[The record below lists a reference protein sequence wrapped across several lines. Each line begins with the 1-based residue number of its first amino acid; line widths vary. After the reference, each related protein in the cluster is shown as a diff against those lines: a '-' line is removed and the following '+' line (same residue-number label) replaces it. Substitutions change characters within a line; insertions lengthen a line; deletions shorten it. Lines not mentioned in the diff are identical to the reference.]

1 MNLYYKECHYCGK
14 LSSIVNTDDDTY
26 PKNREEAMNFP
37 DYWLKDENDPESGVV
52 DHNQVCI
59 YCGHELVM
67 SPVELH
73 KDSERECLNKKEARK
88 LEKREYYIYKKYIK
102 NDPER
107 EAAFR
112 ECNAMKDGE
121 DCEKYWAEKRKRRA
135 KEIWKIVGKVLLW
148 ILLFF
153 PYALWTLVSGTF
165 NMIKK
170 DLTDMMNAKGST
182 IIFCDDCNHHK
193 K

>member
-26 PKNREEAMNFP
+26 PKSREEAMSFP
-37 DYWLKDENDPESGVV
+37 DYWLKDEEDPESGVV
-52 DHNQVCI
+52 DYNQVCI
-59 YCGHELVM
+59 YCGHDIVM

-73 KDSERECLNKKEARK
+73 KDSERECLNKKESRK

-102 NDPER
+102 NNPER

-112 ECNAMKDGE
+112 ECNAMENEE

-135 KEIWKIVGKVLLW
+135 KEIWKIVGMVLLGI
-148 ILLFF
+148 ILFIPVGAFEIARGL
-153 PYALWTLVSGTF
+153 LEVGKKSISG
-165 NMIKK
+165 MA
-170 DLTDMMNAKGST
+170 DAKGST
-182 IIFCDDCNHHK
+182 IIFWNDCNHRHK
-193 K
+193 